1 MIKQPLRAVLFLVV
15 LLLLQVVVFDHV
27 VLGGYIVPY
36 VYVLGVLLL
45 PFCFGR
51 GKAMLCAFAVGLV
64 MDLFQQSG
72 GLHAMACVLTVYLCE
87 PLTRVFFRLSEKE
100 LEGFDPFT
108 AKNGRT
114 AGLPLLLV
122 LLLIQYLVLYWVEAG
137 RFSALL
143 SALGHA
149 FLGAGVTFAVSVVI
163 LSLNRVRS
171 GRSRRRQW

>member
-27 VLGGYIVPY
+27 VLGGYVIPY

-51 GKAMLCAFAVGLV
+51 GKAMLGAFVVGLV

-72 GLHAMACVLTVYLCE
+72 GLHAMACVLTVYLCG
-87 PLTRVFFRLSEKE
+87 PLTGVFFRLSEKE

-114 AGLPLLLV
+114 AGLSLLPVLGGSGALFGVAFCLGTCFSGGRGNLCGIGGDLV
-122 LLLIQYLVLYWVEAG
+122 PQ
-137 RFSALL
+137 
-143 SALGHA
+143 
-149 FLGAGVTFAVSVVI
+149 
-163 LSLNRVRS
+163 
-171 GRSRRRQW
+171 